1 MPRFAIN
8 TRNVGYTNIIV
19 YVAVAPMF
27 ALLTNE
33 LGACESRGR
42 VDEGVIYR
50 AFGRAVAER
59 RNAISKTQEQVA
71 REIGLSRASLANI
84 ERGSQK
90 VFLHQILAL
99 TEALGLQ
106 SSHEIVP
113 TRAPEAPMKPS
124 ENVRF
129 SGAKDLSKNQKALV
143 TGLVSALS
151 KSQDR
156 K

>member
-1 MPRFAIN
+1 
-8 TRNVGYTNIIV
+8 
-19 YVAVAPMF
+19 MF
-27 ALLTNE
+27 VLLTD
-33 LGACESRGR
+33 GGRTCDSACC
-42 VDEGVIYR
+42 VDEGAIYK
-50 AFGRAVAER
+50 AFGRAVAQR
-59 RNAISKTQEQVA
+59 RRAIPKTQEQVA

-99 TEALGLQ
+99 TKALELE

-113 TRAPEAPMKPS
+113 TKAPEPTKS
-124 ENVRF
+124 GRDEVRF
-129 SGAKDLSKNQKALV
+129 SGAKDLSKKQKAFV
-143 TGLVSALS
+143 TSLVSSLS

>member
-1 MPRFAIN
+1 
-8 TRNVGYTNIIV
+8 
-19 YVAVAPMF
+19 
-27 ALLTNE
+27 
-33 LGACESRGR
+33 
-42 VDEGVIYR
+42 VDDGVIYK

-59 RNAISKTQEQVA
+59 RRAIPKTQEQVA

-90 VFLHQILAL
+90 VFLHQVLAL
-99 TEALGLQ
+99 TKALELE

-113 TRAPEAPMKPS
+113 TKAPDAPMTPS
-124 ENVRF
+124 EEVRF
-129 SGAKDLSKNQKALV
+129 SGAKNLSKNQKALV
-143 TGLVSALS
+143 TSLVSALS

>member
-1 MPRFAIN
+1 
-8 TRNVGYTNIIV
+8 
-19 YVAVAPMF
+19 MF
-27 ALLTNE
+27 VLLTAGGP
-33 LGACESRGR
+33 LCDSQL
-42 VDEGVIYR
+42 VDEGAIYK

-59 RNAISKTQEQVA
+59 RRAIPKTQEQVA
-71 REIGLSRASLANI
+71 REIGMSRASLANI

-99 TEALGLQ
+99 TKALELE

-113 TRAPEAPMKPS
+113 TKGPETLQMKPDA
-124 ENVRF
+124 VRF
-129 SGAKDLSKNQKALV
+129 SGAKDLSKNQKAFV

>member
-1 MPRFAIN
+1 M
-8 TRNVGYTNIIV
+8 
-19 YVAVAPMF
+19 
-27 ALLTNE
+27 
-33 LGACESRGR
+33 
-42 VDEGVIYR
+42 DEGAIYR
-50 AFGRAVAER
+50 AFGRAVAQR
-59 RNAISKTQEQVA
+59 RRAIPKTQEQVA

-99 TEALGLQ
+99 TKALELE

-113 TRAPEAPMKPS
+113 TKAPEQSQAS
-124 ENVRF
+124 REEVRF
-129 SGAKDLSKNQKALV
+129 SGAKDLSRNQKAFVTNLV
-143 TGLVSALS
+143 RSLS